1 MKTQQARVAFAEHIT
16 GFWKAGAEYGK
27 PHGLAS
33 LLVPVEFLTTL
44 RPSGR
49 LSLLVHPTAA
59 PAFQALASV
68 LLFHDYAI
76 REWASGTLAWRNI
89 TGASRARIDEQVRTQ
104 RPLATSLHAH
114 GVAVDLNPSVN
125 PYGSTRTD
133 MSAEM
138 VTHALGIRTAAGA
151 RVFVW
156 GRDFRDPMHWQATAV
171 ATRAELEAGIESQT
185 VPGWSR
191 YLSWAGEQEDELTLR
206 KGDRNELVGF
216 YQAALNAWPNRPF
229 QLLAEDDV
237 FGDAMEAAVRA
248 YQAAARVEQTG
259 VISGALAPVLAR
271 YHPEISGG
279 APHSHAG
286 TAAVTVS

>member
-27 PHGLAS
+27 PHGLAA
-33 LLVPVEFLTTL
+33 LLVPVDFLTTL

-151 RVFVW
+151 RGGDP
-156 GRDFRDPMHWQATAV
+156 GR
-171 ATRAELEAGIESQT
+171 AG
-185 VPGWSR
+185 G
-191 YLSWAGEQEDELTLR
+191 
-206 KGDRNELVGF
+206 GDRIADRPRLVAVPILGGRAGGRVD
-216 YQAALNAWPNRPF
+216 AAQGRQERAGGVLPGGAER
-229 QLLAEDDV
+229 LAEP
-237 FGDAMEAAVRA
+237 
-248 YQAAARVEQTG
+248 
-259 VISGALAPVLAR
+259 SLPAPGR
-271 YHPEISGG
+271 GRRD
-279 APHSHAG
+279 
-286 TAAVTVS
+286 